1 MKKADR
7 LKVVSTGTS
16 AVSLVLGAAVTG
28 GRTLAQA
35 ISEDAGQPNAI
46 KVGDT
51 NIAFVVTDNAGN
63 WEAAYYTI
71 TSSTQI
77 DQTQRKGS
85 SNAGAA
91 VTFNG
96 QGLIVTNDVLA
107 ADLARMAFD
116 RDVPF
121 SQSVPLD
128 QVGIT
133 WMAQQTVAAKYT
145 FTPAAGAVK
154 GAIATVRLKAD
165 GVTANAPDTSAF
177 KTISGT
183 APYNNVTN
191 AINTFEFSYDGYD
204 YWVACS
210 QEGSTSAG
218 ADTTAPVLSSPSA
231 SSTGTTTGSGSV
243 TTNEG
248 NGTLYALAT
257 TNSTETA
264 ATIKA
269 SSLTQAISS
278 AGAKAV
284 NFTGLSAS
292 TTYYAHYVHVD
303 AAGNTSNVVDS
314 TGFTTAAAGD
324 MTPPTLSSP
333 VGTQTGQSTA
343 TATVSTNEANGT
355 LYYMVSTNTTETAT
369 TVKAGSSQAVTAT
382 GTQNVSFSG
391 LTAGT
396 TYYSHFLHRDAAGN
410 DSTVANGPG
419 FTTAAATA
427 PGAPTIGTATAG
439 DSSATVTWAAP
450 ASNGGSAITGYT
462 ITASPGGATGS
473 AAAGATSGAV
483 TGLTNGTAYT
493 FTVHTNNAV
502 GASAES
508 AASNSVTPASISY
521 PRLTSLSATTTESGT
536 GPYTYTGGGA
546 ALASET
552 GGISSKSLPA
562 NQDGWVEFIVTVPNE
577 VIVGFR
583 LLNTAGTYSNMTYSF
598 YASGVNGAVPAGYR
612 YTGSGVLS
620 ATPQAGDRIRVIRT
634 GNIWKFAVARAATP
648 TTFVDVAGSS
658 LDRGSAPQ
666 VWLDAVCSGSAAVQL
681 TAWSGF
687 V

>member
-16 AVSLVLGAAVTG
+16 AASLVLGAAVVG

-51 NIAFVVTDNAGN
+51 NIAFVVNDNAGN
-63 WEAAYYTI
+63 WESGYYTI
-71 TSSTQI
+71 TSTTQI
-77 DQTQRKGS
+77 DQAQRKGS

-96 QGLIVTNDVLA
+96 QGLVVTNDVLA

-116 RDVPF
+116 RDVAF

-183 APYNNVTN
+183 AAYNNVAN

-231 SSTGTTTGSGSV
+231 SSTGTSTGSGSV

-248 NGTLYALAT
+248 NGTLYALAS

-264 ATIKA
+264 TTIKA

-278 AGAKAV
+278 TGAKTV
-284 NFTGLSAS
+284 SFTGLSAS
-292 TTYYAHYVHVD
+292 TTYYAHFVHVD

-314 TGFTTAAAGD
+314 TSFTTAAAGD
-324 MTPPTLSSP
+324 TTPPTLSSP
-333 VGTQTGQSTA
+333 VGTQTGQTTA

-355 LYYMVSTNTTETAT
+355 LYYMVSTNATETAT

-391 LTAGT
+391 LNAGT

-410 DSTVANGPG
+410 DSAVANGPG

-427 PGAPTIGTATAG
+427 PGAPTIGAATAG
-439 DSSATVTWAAP
+439 VTSATVTWSAP
-450 ASNGGSAITGYT
+450 ASNGGSPITAYT
-462 ITASPGGATGS
+462 VTASPGGATAS
-473 AAAGATSGAV
+473 AAAGATSATV
-483 TGLTNGTAYT
+483 SGLTAGTAYT
-493 FTVHTNNAV
+493 FTVTATNAV
-502 GASAES
+502 GTSAAS
-508 AASNSVTPASISY
+508 AASNSVTPTSSASY
-521 PRLTSLSATTTESGT
+521 PRLQSLSATTTESGA
-536 GPYTYTGGGA
+536 GPYTYTGGGT

-552 GGISSKSLPA
+552 GGISTLGA
-562 NQDGWVEFIVTVPNE
+562 TGDLTVDLVVLNAQTDA
-577 VIVGFR
+577 VGFGLR
-583 LLNTAGTYSNMTYSF
+583 TVQSGAIISNLIGAFYTTAGT
-598 YASGVNGAVPAGYR
+598 GAVPTAYR
-612 YTGSGVLS
+612 HVGGGNL
-620 ATPQAGDRIRVIRT
+620 ATVPQAGDVIRYSRT
-634 GNIWKFAVARAATP
+634 
-648 TTFVDVAGSS
+648 GSS
-658 LDRGSAPQ
+658 ATLSIQRNGTGAFTVIDTLTGITTAKVYFCLDCCANTSA
-666 VWLDAVCSGSAAVQL
+666 QL
-681 TAWSGF
+681 LAWTGF
-687 V
+687 A

>member
-7 LKVVSTGTS
+7 LRVVSTGTS
-16 AVSLVLGAAVTG
+16 AVSLAMGAAVAG
-28 GRTLAQA
+28 CRTLAQA
-35 ISEDAGQPNAI
+35 ITEDAGQLNAI

-51 NIAFVVTDNAGN
+51 NIAFVVSDNAGN
-63 WEAAYYTI
+63 WESGYYTI
-71 TSSTQI
+71 TSATQI
-77 DQTQRKGS
+77 DQTQRKAS

-107 ADLARMAFD
+107 ADLARIAFD

-177 KTISGT
+177 KTINGT
-183 APYNNVTN
+183 AAYNNVAN

-210 QEGSTSAG
+210 QEGSTSTG
-218 ADTTAPVLSSPSA
+218 ADTTAPVLSSPSG
-231 SSTGTTTGSGSV
+231 SSTGTSTASGSV
-243 TTNEG
+243 MTNEG
-248 NGTLYALAT
+248 NGTLYYLAS

-269 SSLTQAISS
+269 SGATLAIASTGS
-278 AGAKAV
+278 KAV
-284 NFTGLSAS
+284 NVSGLSAS
-292 TTYYAHYVHVD
+292 TTYYLHFVHVD
-303 AAGNTSNVVDS
+303 AANNTSNVVDS
-314 TGFTTAAAGD
+314 SSFTTAAAGD
-324 MTPPTLSSP
+324 TTPPTLSSP
-333 VGTQTGQSTA
+333 VGTQTGPNTA

-355 LYYMVSTNTTETAT
+355 LYYMVSVNSTETAA

-391 LTAGT
+391 LTAAT

-410 DSTVANGPG
+410 DSTVASGPG

-439 DSSATVTWAAP
+439 DSSASVSFTAP
-450 ASNGGSAITGYT
+450 ASNGGAPITGYT
-462 ITASPGGATGS
+462 VTASPGGATGT
-473 AAAGATSGAV
+473 GPTSPITV
-483 TGLTNGTAYT
+483 SGLTNGTAYT
-493 FTVHTNNAV
+493 FTVTATN
-502 GASAES
+502 SAGTSSAS
-508 AASNSVTPASISY
+508 AASNSATPVGASY
-521 PRLTSLSATTTESGT
+521 PRMVSLSATTTESGT
-536 GPYTYTGGGA
+536 GPYTYTGGGGTLA
-546 ALASET
+546 AET
-552 GGISSKSLPA
+552 GGITAKSLPA
-562 NQDGWVEFIVTVPNE
+562 NTDGWLEFECVTPNE
-577 VIVGFR
+577 ILVGWR
-583 LLNTAGTYSNMTYSF
+583 HINSATIYSNWK
-598 YASGVNGAVPAGYR
+598 YAAYLSGANGSLPQYYRRAGQ
-612 YTGSGVLS
+612 GPLAS
-620 ATPQAGDRIRVIRT
+620 TPQAGDILRITRVGSIF
-634 GNIWKFAVARAATP
+634 KFQLARAATP
-648 TTFVDVAGSS
+648 TTFVDIDT
-658 LDRGSAPQ
+658 LDYGSAPQ
-666 VWLDAVCSGSAAVQL
+666 MWAQLICINTAAVKFR
-681 TAWSGF
+681 AWSGF

>member
-7 LKVVSTGTS
+7 LSVVSSGTS
-16 AVSLVLGAAVTG
+16 AASLTLGAAVSG
-28 GRTLAQA
+28 CRTLAQA

-51 NIAFVVTDNAGN
+51 NIAFVTKDNAGN
-63 WEAAYYTI
+63 WEAGYYTI
-71 TSSTQI
+71 TSTTQI
-77 DQTQRKGS
+77 DQTQRKAS

-96 QGLIVTNDVLA
+96 QGLVVTNDVLA

-116 RDVPF
+116 RDVVF
-121 SQSVPLD
+121 SQSIPLD

-133 WMAQQTVAAKYT
+133 WMEQQTVGAKYT

-183 APYNNVTN
+183 AAYNNVAN

-218 ADTTAPVLSSPSA
+218 ADATPPILSSPSA
-231 SSTGTTTGSGSV
+231 SSTGTSTGSGSV

-248 NGTLYALAT
+248 NGTLYYLASG
-257 TNSTETA
+257 NATETA

-269 SSLTQAISS
+269 GGATLAITSTGS
-278 AGAKAV
+278 KAV
-284 NFTGLSAS
+284 TVSGLSAS
-292 TTYYAHYVHVD
+292 TTYYLHFVHVD
-303 AAGNTSNVVDS
+303 SSNNTSNVVDS
-314 TGFTTAAAGD
+314 ASFTTAAAGD
-324 MTPPTLSSP
+324 TTPPTLSSP
-333 VGTQTGQSTA
+333 VGTQTGQTTA

-355 LYYMVSTNTTETAT
+355 LYYMVSTNTTETAA
-369 TVKAGSSQAVTAT
+369 TVKAGSNQAVTAT

-391 LTAGT
+391 LIAGT

-439 DSSATVTWAAP
+439 DSSASVSFTAP
-450 ASNGGSAITGYT
+450 SSNGGAAITGYT
-462 ITASPGGATGS
+462 VTASPGGATG
-473 AAAGATSGAV
+473 AGTTSPITV
-483 TGLTNGTAYT
+483 SGLTNGTAYT
-493 FTVHTNNAV
+493 FTVTATN
-502 GASAES
+502 SAGTSSAS
-508 AASNSVTPASISY
+508 AASNSVTPAGASY
-521 PRLTSLSATTTESGT
+521 PRMVSLSATTTESGT
-536 GPYTYTGGGA
+536 GPYTYTGSGGTIGA
-546 ALASET
+546 ET
-552 GGISSKSLPA
+552 GGISNKSLPA
-562 NQDGWVEFIVTVPNE
+562 NTDGWVEFECVTPNE
-577 VIVGFR
+577 ILVGWR
-583 LLNTAGTYSNMTYSF
+583 HINSPTIYSNWK
-598 YASGVNGAVPAGYR
+598 YAAYLSGINGSLPQYYRRAGLGPAA
-612 YTGSGVLS
+612 S
-620 ATPQAGDRIRVIRT
+620 TPQAGDALRIARV
-634 GNIWKFAVARAATP
+634 GNIFKMQLARAATP
-648 TTFVDVAGSS
+648 TTFVD
-658 LDRGSAPQ
+658 LDTLDYGSAPQ
-666 VWLDAVCSGSAAVQL
+666 MWAQLICTNTAAVKL
-681 TAWSGF
+681 RAWSGF